1 MLFGNDEPSSTSS
14 TSRIVSAVLFRGFAV
29 ARVVCEMC
37 TKDNAITSGDGPQL
51 ERGPQVLV
59 THKDR
64 G

>member
-14 TSRIVSAVLFRGFAV
+14 TGCIVSTVLFCGFAV
-29 ARVVCEMC
+29 ARVVREVS
-37 TKDNAITSGDGPQL
+37 TKDNAITRGDRPQL

>member
-1 MLFGNDEPSSTSS
+1 MLFSNDEPSSTSS
-14 TSRIVSAVLFRGFAV
+14 TGRIVSAVLFRGLAV
-29 ARVVCEMC
+29 ARVVREMG
-37 TKDNAITSGDGPQL
+37 TKDNAITCGDRPQL

>member
-1 MLFGNDEPSSTSS
+1 MLFGNNEPNSTSC
-14 TSRIVSAVLFRGFAV
+14 TCRIVSAVLFCGFAV
-29 ARVVCEMC
+29 ARVVREMG
-37 TKDNAITSGDGPQL
+37 TKDNAITCGDRPQL

>member
-1 MLFGNDEPSSTSS
+1 MLFGNDETSPTSS
-14 TSRIVSAVLFRGFAV
+14 TCRIVSAVLFRGFAIT
-29 ARVVCEMC
+29 RVVREMG
-37 TKDNAITSGDGPQL
+37 TKDNAITCGDRPQL